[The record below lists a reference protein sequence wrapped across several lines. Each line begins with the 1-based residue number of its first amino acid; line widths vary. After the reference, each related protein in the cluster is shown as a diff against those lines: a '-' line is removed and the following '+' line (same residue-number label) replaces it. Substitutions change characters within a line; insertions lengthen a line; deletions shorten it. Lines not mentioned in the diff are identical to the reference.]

1 MTDVAALG
9 RVFSH
14 AAVDFDTLERA
25 LQSPQALMECVAVAL
40 CVALAYL
47 AVSPFKAGR
56 SEHGIWLAP
65 RPHQG
70 ALFAVVALVL
80 VVLARWLLN
89 TQAGWTGLVIFRLAI
104 PVMVSFVIARIGARV
119 LQAALPHSAMAR
131 ALERTLS
138 WLVVL
143 GFALWVTGLWHV
155 LMEALNDITWHFGGA
170 EVSLRAMLN
179 GAVSAVV
186 VMMVVLWVSSALEAR
201 LLSGAGDAQGDTL
214 SVRKMAANGVR
225 AMLLFVGVL
234 LALSAA
240 GIPLGALGVMGGAVG
255 VGIGLGLQRL
265 AANYVSGFVILA
277 ERSLRI
283 GDVVKVDNFEGR
295 VTDIQTRYTVIRAYN
310 GREAIVP
317 NETLLTT
324 RIENA
329 SLADPRVALTTTVLV
344 AYGTDLEAL
353 MPPLLAG
360 VRQVPRVLAAPEP
373 AVQLSNFFMEGLEL
387 TVVFWI
393 DDPHLGQGNVKSDVN
408 LKVLEVLVAQK
419 VKLPPPPPPSPAPS
433 VHSAVAHKPV
443 EGSGRVN

>member
-1 MTDVAALG
+1 
-9 RVFSH
+9 
-14 AAVDFDTLERA
+14 
-25 LQSPQALMECVAVAL
+25 
-40 CVALAYL
+40 
-47 AVSPFKAGR
+47 
-56 SEHGIWLAP
+56 
-65 RPHQG
+65 
-70 ALFAVVALVL
+70 
-80 VVLARWLLN
+80 
-89 TQAGWTGLVIFRLAI
+89 
-104 PVMVSFVIARIGARV
+104 
-119 LQAALPHSAMAR
+119 
-131 ALERTLS
+131 
-138 WLVVL
+138 
-143 GFALWVTGLWHV
+143 
-155 LMEALNDITWHFGGA
+155 
-170 EVSLRAMLN
+170 
-179 GAVSAVV
+179 
-186 VMMVVLWVSSALEAR
+186 
-201 LLSGAGDAQGDTL
+201 
-214 SVRKMAANGVR
+214 
-225 AMLLFVGVL
+225 
-234 LALSAA
+234 
-240 GIPLGALGVMGGAVG
+240 